1 MHLPVLLEE
10 SLEYLKVEPG
20 KTYLDATAGAGGH
33 LSAIAKQAGESST
46 VIGLD
51 RDVHVIDR
59 LKNLQGLGDLSSN
72 IRLYHSNFSDIK
84 SVLKENGIGT
94 ISGGILADL
103 GVSSMQ
109 IDNAERGFSFQQD
122 GPLDMRM
129 DTTSSLSAHTIV
141 NEFSEK
147 EIADI
152 IFNYGEDRHARAI
165 AKAILRNRP
174 IDSTAQLAS
183 IVTKSLGRFQGK
195 NSKYNKNPATR
206 TFQAIR
212 MAVNEELLSLEKF
225 LDEATSCLEPGARLV
240 VITFHSLEDRMVKQF
255 FRTKSLQCICPP
267 RHPVC
272 TCNTRRALQILTK
285 KPIVASSQEIDFNSR
300 ARSAKLRA
308 AEKLDDSNQ
317 LDHP

>member
-10 SLEYLKVEPG
+10 SLEYLKVQPG

-33 LSAIAKQAGESST
+33 LTAIAKKAGQSST

-51 RDVHVIDR
+51 RDPNVINH
-59 LKNLQGLGDLSSN
+59 LSGLADLPEN
-72 IRLYHSNFSDIK
+72 IRLFHTNFSDI
-84 SVLKENGIGT
+84 SQVLFANGIDT
-94 ISGGILADL
+94 ISGGVLADL

-109 IDNAERGFSFQQD
+109 IDNADRGFSFQQD

-129 DTTSSLSAHTIV
+129 DSTSSISAHTII
-141 NEFSEK
+141 NEYSER
-147 EIADI
+147 ELADI
-152 IFNYGEDRHARAI
+152 IFHYGEDRHARAI
-165 AKAILRNRP
+165 ARAIVKNRP
-174 IDSTAQLAS
+174 IDSTMQLAHL
-183 IVTKSLGRFQGK
+183 VTKSLARFQGK
-195 NSKYNKNPATR
+195 NSKHNKNPATR

-225 LDEATSCLEPGARLV
+225 LNEAYSCLKPGARLV
-240 VITFHSLEDRMVKQF
+240 IITFHSLEDRMVKQF
-255 FRTKSLQCICPP
+255 FKTKSLQCICPP

-272 TCNTRRALQILTK
+272 TCNTRPGLQILTK

-308 AEKLDDSNQ
+308 AEKLEEVEN
-317 LDHP
+317 P

>member
-33 LSAIAKQAGESST
+33 LSAIAKRAGDSST

-51 RDVHVIDR
+51 RDINVIES
-59 LKNLQGLGDLSSN
+59 LQNRQDLADLPSN

-84 SVLKENGIGT
+84 SVLTTSGIGT

-152 IFNYGEDRHARAI
+152 IFQYGEDRHARAI
-165 AKAILRNRP
+165 ARAIVKNRP
-174 IDSTAQLAS
+174 IESTSELAG
-183 IVTKSLGRFQGK
+183 IVTKSLVRFQGK
-195 NSKYNKNPATR
+195 NSKFNKNPATR

-225 LDEATSCLEPGARLV
+225 LDQATSCLEPGARLV
-240 VITFHSLEDRMVKQF
+240 IITFHSLEDRMVKQY
-255 FRTKSLQCICPP
+255 FRTKTLQCICPP

-272 TCNTRRALQILTK
+272 TCNTRPALQILTK

-308 AEKLDDSNQ
+308 AEKLEESNHTD
-317 LDHP
+317 LP

>member
-33 LSAIAKQAGESST
+33 LSAIAKMAGESST

-51 RDVHVIDR
+51 RDINVIER
-59 LKNLQGLGDLSSN
+59 LGGLADLPSN
-72 IRLYHSNFSDIK
+72 IRLFHSNFSDIK
-84 SVLKENGIGT
+84 SVLADSGIGT

-152 IFNYGEDRHARAI
+152 IFHYGEDRHARAI
-165 AKAILRNRP
+165 ARAIVKSRP
-174 IDSTAQLAS
+174 IDSTMQLAS
-183 IVTKSLGRFQGK
+183 IVTKSLARFAGK
-195 NSKYNKNPATR
+195 NSKHNKNPATR

-225 LDEATSCLEPGARLV
+225 LEDASSCLEPGARLV
-240 VITFHSLEDRMVKQF
+240 IITFHSLEDRMVKQF

-272 TCNTRRALQILTK
+272 TCNTRASLQILTK

-308 AEKLDDSNQ
+308 AEKLDDFNHN
-317 LDHP
+317 DHP

>member
-10 SLEYLKVEPG
+10 SLEYLKVQPG
-20 KTYLDATAGAGGH
+20 KTYLDATAGGGGH
-33 LSAIAKQAGESST
+33 LSAIAKRAGENST

-51 RDVHVIDR
+51 RDIQVIE
-59 LKNLQGLGDLSSN
+59 KLQGLADLPSN
-72 IRLYHSNFSDIK
+72 IRLFHSNFSDIK
-84 SVLKENGIGT
+84 SVLTEHGIGT

-129 DTTSSLSAHTIV
+129 DTTASLSAHTIV

-152 IFNYGEDRHARAI
+152 IFHYGEDRHARAI
-165 AKAILRNRP
+165 ARAITRSRP
-174 IDSTAQLAS
+174 IESTMQLAS
-183 IVTKSLGRFQGK
+183 IVTKSLARFQGK
-195 NSKYNKNPATR
+195 NSKHNKNPATR

-225 LDEATSCLEPGARLV
+225 LEDASSCLEPGARLV
-240 VITFHSLEDRMVKQF
+240 IITFHSLEDRMVKQF

-272 TCNTRRALQILTK
+272 TCNTRPSLQILTK

-308 AEKLDDSNQ
+308 AEKLDELNQ